1 MALPHSNVVQEFPP
15 EWNVALDTE
24 SETPR
29 NNTSRVRDHD
39 EQTATES
46 IKAPSDNTSTE
57 KPPLSRVDTSA
68 TLTDEEVPLEI
79 VGSTNIYDGDGKI
92 RLIPTPSPNPKDP
105 LNLPNW
111 RKYAAI
117 GALCFF
123 GSLSMCADFVVG
135 GLLPVFLLEYSGV
148 DPRPI
153 LKHADMKGN
162 PSPMALIPPGVQP
175 VSLYEVTLLSTLPS
189 LTNCAASFLLVPLS
203 LAIGRRPVLL
213 VTAMFSWIGGFLA
226 AYSQSLKEHL
236 AARVIHGLGSATVEA
251 LLPLV
256 MQDMVFIHQRNRAI
270 AAIMACQGPMMTIF
284 GMLSPYIAV
293 EHSWR
298 WIYLITSSVGVLA
311 WVLLIAF
318 VPETRVKRSKQ
329 ELNGQQVWP
338 VAPGEVRTAL
348 DYATYGKRTLR
359 DDLTMFHVGFQWR
372 EAALQML
379 RALQTTYFPAM
390 LLVICIDAVF
400 FIIMQSIG
408 QTISFALLA
417 AGIPYELSGL
427 TMLVGLVSSV
437 VVYLF
442 GGPLADKLTLKISRL
457 RGKTNREPEF
467 QLPNLIVPFIS
478 SMAGCIIFG
487 CAVQFHWHIAI
498 TLLGNAMLMI
508 GSLTAATVLKTFI
521 IESYPQWPGPVLVN
535 VNTLRTVISF
545 GFSSHASSWVQQRGY
560 LFVFGVYVAV
570 LFVMAMFIP
579 VFFVFGKK
587 FRQWTS
593 GRIAKEDGLTSTTF
607 VGSSNDVSPKTPGSS
622 GESSGESSVGSTTAL
637 NRPRLPRSTTIGS
650 IDGTLSRTTTT
661 VETMEPSDGVS
672 DVGLGKSKVM
682 ASVTVKEEV

>member
-1 MALPHSNVVQEFPP
+1 MALPHSRVVQEFPP
-15 EWNVALDTE
+15 EWNVSLDTE
-24 SETPR
+24 T
-29 NNTSRVRDHD
+29 
-39 EQTATES
+39 EQWNHANLDKKTATES
-46 IKAPSDNTSTE
+46 IKAPSDNASTE

-68 TLTDEEVPLEI
+68 TLDDEVPLEI
-79 VGSTNIYDGDGKI
+79 VGSTDIYDGDGKI
-92 RLIPTPSPNPKDP
+92 RLIPTPTPDPKV
-105 LNLPNW
+105 
-111 RKYAAI
+111 
-117 GALCFF
+117 

-162 PSPMALIPPGVQP
+162 PSPMALIPAGVKP
-175 VSLYEVTLLSTLPS
+175 VNLYEVTLLSTLPS

-226 AYSQSLKEHL
+226 AYSRSLKEHL

-284 GMLSPYIAV
+284 GILSPYIAV

-298 WIYLITSSVGVLA
+298 WIYLITSAVGVLA
-311 WVLLIAF
+311 WILLIVF
-318 VPETRVKRSKQ
+318 VPETRIVRSKQ
-329 ELNGQQVWP
+329 ELNGQQIWP
-338 VAPGEVRTAL
+338 VEPGHNRTEL

-359 DDLTMFHVGFQWR
+359 DDIGMFNRGYQWR
-372 EAALQML
+372 EAFLQML
-379 RALQTTYFPAM
+379 RSIQTTYFPAM
-390 LLVICIDAVF
+390 LLVICVDAVF
-400 FIIMQSIG
+400 FIILQSIG

-427 TMLVGLVSSV
+427 TMLLGLVSSGI
-437 VVYLF
+437 VYLF
-442 GGPLADKLTLKISRL
+442 GGPFADKLTLKISRL
-457 RGKTNREPEF
+457 RGKTSREPEF
-467 QLPNLIVPFIS
+467 QLPNLIVPFLA

-498 TLLGNAMLMI
+498 TLFGNMLLMV
-508 GSLTAATVLKTFI
+508 GSMTAATVLKTFI

-570 LFVMAMFIP
+570 LFVMMMFIP
-579 VFFVFGKK
+579 MFYIYGKK

-593 GRIAKEDGLTSTTF
+593 GRISKKGQTF
-607 VGSSNDVSPKTPGSS
+607 ASSSAMAAHNEKPDSS
-622 GESSGESSVGSTTAL
+622 GDSSISSTTAL
-637 NRPRLPRSTTIGS
+637 NPGGRPDLPRATTIGS
-650 IDGTLSRTTTT
+650 IDRTLSRTVTTI
-661 VETMEPSDGVS
+661 ETIGSSSDLS
-672 DVGLGKSKVM
+672 YSETKSKTQVT
-682 ASVTVKEEV
+682 SVSVKEEA

>member
-1 MALPHSNVVQEFPP
+1 MALPHSRVVQEFPP
-15 EWNVALDTE
+15 EWNVSLDQETE
-24 SETPR
+24 QWNHP
-29 NNTSRVRDHD
+29 NRD
-39 EQTATES
+39 EKAATES
-46 IKAPSDNTSTE
+46 IKAPSDNASTE

-68 TLTDEEVPLEI
+68 TLEEEVPLEI

-92 RLIPTPSPNPKDP
+92 RLIPTPTPDPKV
-105 LNLPNW
+105 
-111 RKYAAI
+111 
-117 GALCFF
+117 

-162 PSPMALIPPGVQP
+162 PSPMALIPPGVKP

-226 AYSQSLKEHL
+226 AYSTSLKEHL

-284 GMLSPYIAV
+284 GILSPYIAV

-298 WIYLITSSVGVLA
+298 WIYLITSAVGVLA
-311 WVLLIAF
+311 WVLLIVF
-318 VPETRVKRSKQ
+318 VPETRIVRSKQ
-329 ELNGQQVWP
+329 ELNGQQIWP
-338 VAPGEVRTAL
+338 VQPGSTRTEL

-359 DDLTMFHVGFQWR
+359 DDLGMFNRGFQWR
-372 EAALQML
+372 EAFLQML
-379 RALQTTYFPAM
+379 RSLQTTYFPAM

-400 FIIMQSIG
+400 FIILQSVG

-427 TMLVGLVSSV
+427 TMLIGLVASGI
-437 VVYLF
+437 VYLF
-442 GGPLADKLTLKISRL
+442 GGPFADKLTLKISRL

-467 QLPNLIVPFIS
+467 QLPNLVVPFLA
-478 SMAGCIIFG
+478 SMGGCIIFG
-487 CAVQFHWHIAI
+487 CAVQLHWHIAI
-498 TLLGNAMLMI
+498 TLVGNTLLMV
-508 GSLTAATVLKTFI
+508 GSMTAATVLKTFI

-545 GFSSHASSWVQQRGY
+545 GFSSHASSWVQDRGY

-570 LFVMAMFIP
+570 LFLMLLLLPLFYVY
-579 VFFVFGKK
+579 GKT

-593 GRIAKEDGLTSTTF
+593 GRISK
-607 VGSSNDVSPKTPGSS
+607 NDSDFMPG
-622 GESSGESSVGSTTAL
+622 GPMMAAHGKPDFSGESSVGSTTAL
-637 NRPRLPRSTTIGS
+637 TPGGGLARTETNNTSPRPGLPRSATIGS
-650 IDGTLSRTTTT
+650 IDRTLSRTMTT
-661 VETMEPSDGVS
+661 VETVEPGTGVPVS
-672 DVGLGKSKVM
+672 ETKSK
-682 ASVTVKEEV
+682 AQVTSITVREEP